1 MILFDTHAWLW
12 WHSEPAR
19 FSADTAYRIEAASGW
34 LVSPITFWEISTKA
48 AKGKLMLSL
57 PTADWVAA
65 SMSERRCALAPLSA
79 QASVRAGQLGLE
91 GFHGDPADRLIVAT
105 AMDLGVPLVTADG
118 LIREWAVTHG
128 ALSIVW

>member
-12 WHSEPAR
+12 WHSDPTR
-19 FSADTAYRIEAASGW
+19 ISADTAHRIEAASGW

-48 AKGKLMLSL
+48 AKGKLTLSL
-57 PTADWVAA
+57 PTAEWVAA
-65 SMSERRCALAPLSA
+65 SMSDTRCALAPLSA

-105 AMDLGVPLVTADG
+105 ALELGVPLVTADD
-118 LIREWAVTHG
+118 LIREWAVTNR
-128 ALSIVW
+128 ALNILW